1 MNFQNWLSI
10 DRIKDTSGTR
20 TSPCFEVG
28 LKIEEKVQ
36 VSLILEHLADLIIV

>member
-10 DRIKDTSGTR
+10 DRVKDTSGTR

-28 LKIEEKVQ
+28 LKIEEK
-36 VSLILEHLADLIIV
+36 HLADLIIV